1 MLDKDLL
8 KSLELEE
15 VFIVDF
21 TKYCPTMDIKYYKTM
36 VTDIP
41 ITNCQDCGKFFLL
54 DEYEFE
60 YLRNKKCPF
69 CRALDKREGE

>member
-1 MLDKDLL
+1 MKINWFFSV
-8 KSLELEE
+8 K

-41 ITNCQDCGKFFLL
+41 ITNC
-54 DEYEFE
+54 
-60 YLRNKKCPF
+60 
-69 CRALDKREGE
+69 